1 MGAELLSRFK
11 LLFDYPNKQLMVQS
25 TSKTTQPFYYNLSGI
40 ELAYEGFQMVR
51 QRLPT
56 VERQEGAGNNGI
68 EILLQDRYQLS
79 FYPALMVTYVRPY
92 SAADQSGIKVGDV
105 LIQING
111 KKVHQLNMEKYSP
124 FFKRNLE
131 KKLGLPFEGRDT
143 FENLHFD

>member
-1 MGAELLSRFK
+1 
-11 LLFDYPNKQLMVQS
+11 
-25 TSKTTQPFYYNLSGI
+25 
-40 ELAYEGFQMVR
+40 MVR

-111 KKVHQLNMEKYSP
+111 KKVHQLNMEKVLSILQKEPGEKIRVTVRREGHLRKFKFRLTSLFSTIVPSP
-124 FFKRNLE
+124 
-131 KKLGLPFEGRDT
+131 
-143 FENLHFD
+143 